1 MSHIPASVMHHA
13 KVPEPDLDS
22 DSDSSAAPEA
32 SSPPTLS
39 EASEPAPVQVPAH
52 RPEAAPVA
60 WAGWAIGGALVA
72 GTALTAFLMARKS
85 TTAPQRKAAAKPAG
99 TPRKQRRKKEAAAE

>member
-13 KVPEPDLDS
+13 KVHEPDS
-22 DSDSSAAPEA
+22 GADSSAAPEA
-32 SSPPTLS
+32 SSPPPLN

-85 TTAPQRKAAAKPAG
+85 TTAPERKATAKPAS
-99 TPRKQRRKKEAAAE
+99 TPRKQRRKKDAAAE

>member
-13 KVPEPDLDS
+13 KVHEPDS
-22 DSDSSAAPEA
+22 GADSSVAPEA
-32 SSPPTLS
+32 SSPPPPS

-85 TTAPQRKAAAKPAG
+85 TTAPQAKAAAKPAS
-99 TPRKQRRKKEAAAE
+99 TPRKQRRKKDAAAD